1 MLKNMENCLV
11 TKLNGI
17 VDNDNL
23 KKFGEVII
31 EFTSTSQSG
40 TNCFINAI
48 NFTKAR
54 VIGDG
59 FILDA
64 NGSNPVKSKDIPA
77 DGKLYFSAGQYKL
90 GLTDMYADEQKWLR
104 EGGEIKVSNVY
115 IDIDTLGNKSYEYIG
130 HFYITSSSRGNLSS
144 INCQNLKGL
153 GLEGNA
159 LIEGNIEQCAT
170 SALEF
175 FQLPSRHISGNIEA
189 FAIST
194 KLYSLHLNRSH
205 CNGELNTLVR
215 GMIENGRK
223 SGTLSYRPGFDSTYD
238 GNVLQEFV
246 AVDIS
251 FTSQTSYTVTISGNT
266 DTWNK
271 VNGVWV
277 KS

>member
-1 MLKNMENCLV
+1 MNQNCLV
-11 TKLNGI
+11 TKLHGTVENE
-17 VDNDNL
+17 NL
-23 KKFGEVII
+23 EFLNEVVI
-31 EFTSTSQSG
+31 EFTSQSATG
-40 TNCFINAI
+40 TDCFVNAL
-48 NFTKAR
+48 NFSSAR
-54 VIGDG
+54 IIGDG
-59 FILDA
+59 YILDA
-64 NGSNPVKSKDIPA
+64 NGANPVKSKAVPS

-90 GLTDMYADEQKWLR
+90 GLTNKYADGQKWLR
-104 EGGEIKVSNVY
+104 EGGATKVSNVY

-130 HFYITSSSRGNLSS
+130 NLSITPSSRGNLSS

-153 GLEGNA
+153 SLNGNA

-170 SALEF
+170 SELEF
-175 FQLPSRHISGNIEA
+175 FALPSKHITGNIEA

-194 KLYSLHLNRSH
+194 KLHSLALNRSH
-205 CNGELNTLVR
+205 CNGELNTLIR

-223 SGTLSYRPGFDSTYD
+223 SGTLTYTPGFDSTYD

-246 AVDIS
+246 AVGIS